1 MVENGGMS
9 LRQNDDGA
17 VTNQRG
23 ARYGHVLFA
32 IYLVLYG
39 GFVGITA
46 FAPAFMERTPL
57 FGINLSVLYG
67 LGLIAAAFVLAIFYD
82 WLCRPSNTPSD
93 DVAGR
98 ASAGDG
104 R

>member
-1 MVENGGMS
+1 MGLNGGA
-9 LRQNDDGA
+9 NDLCSSGRDA
-17 VTNQRG
+17 TNRRG

-46 FAPAFMERTPL
+46 FAPAIMERTPL
-57 FGINLSVLYG
+57 LGINLSVLYG
-67 LGLIAAAFVLAIFYD
+67 LGLIAAAFVLAVLYD
-82 WLCRPSNTPSD
+82 WLCRPSNVRNG
-93 DVAGR
+93 DVASG
-98 ASAGDG
+98 APAGDG